1 MDFKYIKNISDNEA
15 TILLYNQIGDSV
27 DENGNYVY
35 GISGSS
41 FAYEMQY
48 LQDKCSKIKV
58 RINSIGG
65 NVLDGYSIVSAILN
79 SKVSCDT
86 YIDGLAASISG
97 IIAMA
102 GQKCYMA
109 DYGTMM
115 LHNPQGGNDKEV
127 LALVKQTLVTILSKR
142 TKLDEDTVNKMMDE
156 ETWLDANQCMDMG
169 LVDVVVKCDKKIK
182 MSTNSLTEMA
192 LIYNKLINK
201 KPNMEKITNVLNL
214 SNEATEVEI
223 VAAIEDKDTKN
234 AELLSENEAL
244 KARLKEIE
252 DAELAKLEAEKKE
265 LETKSIELVENAIK
279 AKKID
284 ESEKDSTIALAISNF
299 VAVENMLNKINNVTE
314 AVKVF
319 DVKNIATKN
328 GNEDRSTWTIRDWEK
343 KDVKGLEKIKNE
355 TPDIYNEMY
364 SKFYNKK

>member
-1 MDFKYIKNISDNEA
+1 MDFKYIKNISENEA

-27 DENGNYVY
+27 DENGMYVS
-35 GISGSS
+35 GISGSA

-48 LQDKCSKIKV
+48 LQDKCKKINV

-79 SKVSCDT
+79 SKVKCDT

-97 IIAMA
+97 VIAMA
-102 GQKCYMA
+102 GEKCYMA

-115 LHNPQGGNDKEV
+115 LHNPSGGNDETV
-127 LALVKQTLVTILSKR
+127 LKLVKSTLVTILSKR
-142 TKLDEDTVNKMMDE
+142 TKLDEDTINKMMDA
-156 ETWLDANQCMDMG
+156 ETWLDANQCMEMG

-182 MSTNSLTEMA
+182 MSTNSLNEMA
-192 LIYNKLINK
+192 FIYNKLINK
-201 KPNMEKITNVLNL
+201 KPKMEKITNMLNL

-234 AELLSENEAL
+234 AKLLSENETL

-252 DAELAKLEAEKKE
+252 DAELAKVEAEAKE

-284 ESEKDSTIALAISNF
+284 ESAKDETIKLAIANF
-299 VAVENMLNKINNVTE
+299 GAVENMLSKINNVKD
-314 AVKVF
+314 AVKIF
-319 DVKNIATKN
+319 DAKNVANNKDSREN
-328 GNEDRSTWTIRDWEK
+328 WSIRDWEK
-343 KDVKGLEKIKNE
+343 KDVKGLEIIKNE
-355 TPDIYNEMY
+355 TPAIYTEMY
-364 SKFYNKK
+364 NKFYNK

>member
-1 MDFKYIKNISDNEA
+1 MDFKYIKNISENEA

-35 GISGSS
+35 GISGSA

-48 LQDKCSKIKV
+48 LQDKCKKIKV

-65 NVLDGYSIVSAILN
+65 NVLDGYSIVSAMLN
-79 SKVSCDT
+79 STVPCDT

-97 IIAMA
+97 VIAMA

-115 LHNPQGGNDKEV
+115 LHNPSGGNDEAV
-127 LALVKQTLVTILSKR
+127 LSLVKQTLVTILSKR
-142 TKLDEDTVNKMMDE
+142 TKLDEGTVNKMMDE
-156 ETWLDANQCMDMG
+156 ETWLDANQCMEMG
-169 LVDVVVKCDKKIK
+169 LVDVIVKCDKKIK
-182 MSTNSLTEMA
+182 MSTNSLKEMA

-223 VAAIEDKDTKN
+223 VAAIEDKDTRN
-234 AELLSENEAL
+234 AELLSENEML

-252 DAELAKLEAEKKE
+252 DAELAKKEAEAKE
-265 LETKSIELVENAIK
+265 LETKSIELVENAVK

-284 ESEKDSTIALAISNF
+284 ESEKDSTIALAIANYA
-299 VAVENMLNKINNVTE
+299 AVENMLNKINNVKD

-319 DVKNIATKN
+319 DAKNVSNNKDSREN
-328 GNEDRSTWTIRDWEK
+328 WTIRDWEK
-343 KDVKGLEKIKNE
+343 KDPKGLEVIKNE
-355 TPDIYNEMY
+355 TPEIFTEMY
-364 SKFYNKK
+364 NKFYKK

>member
-1 MDFKYIKNISDNEA
+1 MDFKYIKNIVEEEA
-15 TILLYNQIGDSV
+15 TILLYDQIGDSV

-48 LQDKCSKIKV
+48 LQDKCKKINV

-79 SKVSCDT
+79 SKIKCDT

-97 IIAMA
+97 VIAMA
-102 GQKCYMA
+102 GEKCYMA

-115 LHNPQGGNDKEV
+115 LHNPSGGNDDSV
-127 LALVKQTLVTILSKR
+127 LALVKSTLVTILSKR
-142 TKLDEDTVNKMMDE
+142 TKLDEDTINKMMDA
-156 ETWLDANQCMDMG
+156 ETYLSATECIEMG
-169 LVDVVVKCDKKIK
+169 LVDVIVKSDKKMK

-192 LIYNKLINK
+192 FIYNKLINK
-201 KPNMEKITNVLNL
+201 KPKMEKITNMLNL

-234 AELLSENEAL
+234 AELLSENETL

-252 DAELAKLEAEKKE
+252 DAELAKVEAEAKE

-279 AKKID
+279 AKKIEESAKD
-284 ESEKDSTIALAISNF
+284 ETIKLAIANF
-299 VAVENMLNKINNVTE
+299 GAVENMLSKINNVKD
-314 AVKVF
+314 AVKIF
-319 DVKNIATKN
+319 DAKNIENKDTRA
-328 GNEDRSTWTIRDWEK
+328 DWTIRDWEK
-343 KDVKGLEKIKNE
+343 KDVKGLEVIKNE
-355 TPDIYNEMY
+355 TPAIYTEMY
-364 SKFYNKK
+364 NKFYNKK

>member
-1 MDFKYIKNISDNEA
+1 MDFKYIKNISENEA

-48 LQDKCSKIKV
+48 LQDKCKKINV

-79 SKVSCDT
+79 SKVKCDT

-97 IIAMA
+97 VIAMA
-102 GQKCYMA
+102 GEKCYMA

-115 LHNPQGGNDKEV
+115 LHNPIGGNSEDV
-127 LALVKQTLVTILSKR
+127 LALVKNTLVTILSKR
-142 TKLDEDTVNKMMDE
+142 TKLDEDTINNMMDA
-156 ETWLDANQCMDMG
+156 ETWLDANQCMEMG
-169 LVDVVVKCDKKIK
+169 LVDVIVKCDKKIK
-182 MSTNSLTEMA
+182 LSTNSLNEMA

-201 KPNMEKITNVLNL
+201 KPKMEKVTNVLNL

-234 AELLSENEAL
+234 AELISENETL

-252 DAELAKLEAEKKE
+252 DVELAKVEAEAKE

-284 ESEKDSTIALAISNF
+284 ESAKDETVKLAIANF
-299 VAVENMLNKINNVTE
+299 GAVENMLSKINNVKD
-314 AVKVF
+314 AVKIF
-319 DVKNIATKN
+319 DAKNVATKDN
-328 GNEDRSTWTIRDWEK
+328 RSDWSIRDWEK
-343 KDVKGLEKIKNE
+343 KDVKGLEVIKNE
-355 TPDIYNEMY
+355 TPAIYTEMY
-364 SKFYNKK
+364 NKFYNK

>member
-1 MDFKYIKNISDNEA
+1 MDFKYIKNIAEEEA
-15 TILLYNQIGDSV
+15 TILLYNQIGDSI

-48 LQDKCSKIKV
+48 LQDKCKKINV

-79 SKVSCDT
+79 SKVKCDT

-97 IIAMA
+97 VIAMA
-102 GQKCYMA
+102 GEKCYMA

-115 LHNPQGGNDKEV
+115 LHNPSGGNDDSV
-127 LALVKQTLVTILSKR
+127 LALVKSTLVTILSKR
-142 TKLDEDTVNKMMDE
+142 TKLDEDTINKMMDA
-156 ETWLDANQCMDMG
+156 ETWLDANQCMEMG
-169 LVDVVVKCDKKIK
+169 LVDVIVKCDKKIK

-192 LIYNKLINK
+192 FIYNKLINK
-201 KPNMEKITNVLNL
+201 KPKMEKITNMLNL

-223 VAAIEDKDTKN
+223 VATIEDKDTKN
-234 AELLSENEAL
+234 AELLSENETL

-252 DAELAKLEAEKKE
+252 DAELAKVEAEAKE

-279 AKKID
+279 AKKIEESAKD
-284 ESEKDSTIALAISNF
+284 ETIKLAIANF
-299 VAVENMLNKINNVTE
+299 GAVENMLSKINNVKD
-314 AVKVF
+314 AVKIF
-319 DVKNIATKN
+319 DAKNIENKDSRA
-328 GNEDRSTWTIRDWEK
+328 DWTIRDWEK
-343 KDVKGLEKIKNE
+343 KDAKGLHVIKNE
-355 TPDIYNEMY
+355 TPEIYNEMY
-364 SKFYNKK
+364 NKFYNKK